1 MKVRNDFVTNSS
13 SSSFVIAYRAIP
25 QIDDETI
32 EKYHFIKS
40 YQKMIDALIA
50 CENYEDTRKAKV
62 YKTKTEY
69 DEYFRDYYGWGN
81 KTIEEILEAETGLRE
96 RYNKAIGY
104 LENGYAI
111 LDKSVDNCD
120 DGLMNFIGIIAKDND
135 NFVILQGDD

>member
-32 EKYHFIKS
+32 EKYPFIKS

-62 YKTKTEY
+62 YKTKKEY
-69 DEYFRDYYGWGN
+69 DEYFRDYYGWSN

-120 DGLMNFIGIIAKDND
+120 DGLMNFIGNIAKDND
-135 NFVILQGDD
+135 NFIILQGDD